1 MRHLASAV
9 AVLAAA
15 AALASPAAAHRV
27 SRTYRTPTAPI
38 AQAVKVEAPATFV
51 FLSGVLPAP
60 EAMKG
65 NTEAQANSVLDQIAE
80 ALKAQGMD
88 LSDIVMMRAYLAA
101 DPATGKMDFAGW
113 QAAYTRRF
121 GTAAQPDRPSRS
133 TVQVAALAA
142 AGALLEVEVEA
153 ARVTHDAKGH

>member
-1 MRHLASAV
+1 MRTALLAF
-9 AVLAAA
+9 AAA

-27 SRTYRTPTAPI
+27 TRTYATPTAAI
-38 AQAVKVEAPATFV
+38 AKAVKVEAPATFV
-51 FLSGVLPAP
+51 FLSGVLPAA

-65 NTEAQANSVLDQIAE
+65 NTEAQATSVLDQIDA

-88 LSDIVMMRAYLAA
+88 LGDVVMMRAYLAA

-113 QAAYTRRF
+113 QSAYTKRF
-121 GTAAQPDRPSRS
+121 GTTAQPDRPSRS
-133 TVQVAALAA
+133 TVQVAALALP
-142 AGALLEVEVEA
+142 GALLEVEVEA

>member
-1 MRHLASAV
+1 MRSALLAPALLL
-9 AVLAAA
+9 ALAA
-15 AALASPAAAHRV
+15 ASPAAAHRITRV
-27 SRTYRTPTAPI
+27 YKTPTTPI
-38 AQAVKVEAPATFV
+38 AQAVVVEAPATFV

-65 NTEAQANSVLDQIAE
+65 NTEAQAVSVLDQIEA
-80 ALKAQGMD
+80 ALKAQKMD
-88 LSDIVMMRAYLAA
+88 LGDVVMMRAYLAA

-113 QAAYTRRF
+113 QAAYTKRF

-133 TVQVAALAA
+133 TVQVSALAA